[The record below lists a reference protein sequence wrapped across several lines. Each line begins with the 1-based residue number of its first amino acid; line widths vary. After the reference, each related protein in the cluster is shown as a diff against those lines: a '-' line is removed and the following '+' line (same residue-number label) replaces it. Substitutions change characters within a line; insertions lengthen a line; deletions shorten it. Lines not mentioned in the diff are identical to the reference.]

1 MEYAYYE
8 ESFLSAKHL
17 KSINNLKTQKMDQR
31 DYSNEL
37 ISRMISDAC
46 QLAFIWMRNKRLN

>member
-1 MEYAYYE
+1 
-8 ESFLSAKHL
+8 
-17 KSINNLKTQKMDQR
+17 

-46 QLAFIWMRNKRLN
+46 QLAFIWMRKRRNVLD